1 MDSNVEKK
9 TSIFTQKKSDILLF
23 FLLAVRMMVFSPSYM
38 KHRFIDD

>member
-9 TSIFTQKKSDILLF
+9 LPSSHKKNQIFCFF

>member
-9 TSIFTQKKSDILLF
+9 LPSSHKKNSDILLF